1 MQMAPTNNTSQPTM
15 IVASSTRSGIARPFF
30 LDQIFDAVALFQ
42 QLALRGLHFFA
53 AEIVDIQSL
62 DNAVLAALAGN
73 RIGIDDPLGY
83 SIAAVGWHSHA
94 HPIARRCAEHPV
106 MHMID
111 RRRRGGCRGGSA
123 ARLDDGGAALLHGG
137 NKTVLEPGLI

>member
-15 IVASSTRSGIARPFF
+15 MAASISRSGIGRPFF
-30 LDQIFDAVALFQ
+30 LNQIFDAVALFQ
-42 QLALRGLHFFA
+42 QLALRRLHFFA

-73 RIGIDDPLGY
+73 GIGIDDPLGY
-83 SIAAVGWHSHA
+83 SIAAIRRDSHA
-94 HPIARRCAEHPV
+94 HPIARRRAEHPV

-111 RRRRGGCRGGSA
+111 RRRGGG
-123 ARLDDGGAALLHGG
+123 
-137 NKTVLEPGLI
+137 